1 MIFLRSNV
9 LSNEIFG
16 KIKSAPYIS
25 TNRYLLINQHEMG
38 LVNLL
43 HYGDSLSMSNSIETR
58 FPFLDY
64 RLVEYCFKLPLEYLY
79 QGGKGKYILRE
90 SMKNLLPS
98 DIYDSTL
105 KLGFITPIE
114 KILKNDNQIKELLYE
129 KDSLNI
135 FDEDRLTNL
144 LDKFYSGNY
153 DHTTII
159 FKILSIKIWINIF
172 IDEK

>member
-9 LSNEIFG
+9 LNNEIFG
-16 KIKSAPYIS
+16 KIKSAPNIN
-25 TNRYLLINQHEMG
+25 TNKDLLVKQHEMG

-79 QGGKGKYILRE
+79 HGGKSKYILRE
-90 SMKNLLPS
+90 SMKGLLPS
-98 DIYDSTL
+98 VIYDSTV

-114 KILKNDNQIKELLYE
+114 NILKNDNQIKELLYE

-135 FDEDRLTNL
+135 FDEARLTNL
-144 LDKFYSGNY
+144 LDKFYSGNFH
-153 DHTTII
+153 HTTII
-159 FKILSIKIWINIF
+159 FKILSIKIWISIF